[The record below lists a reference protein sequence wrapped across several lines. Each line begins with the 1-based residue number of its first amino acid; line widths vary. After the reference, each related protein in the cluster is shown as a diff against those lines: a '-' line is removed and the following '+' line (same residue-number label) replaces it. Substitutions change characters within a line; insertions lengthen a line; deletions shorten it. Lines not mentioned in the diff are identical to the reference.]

1 MEPCRGNRVSTRGLT
16 FLETVLAAA
25 ILAMLAGVV
34 FTAYNGMLASQ
45 RQQVRRLGA
54 AEVCNRLILQY
65 LDDKTS
71 IPRPST
77 PIAYGGDLYHWSLEE
92 TAVALQPAR
101 PDVAA
106 DRSGASSITVDRIQA
121 ITVQAWLSEESGGG
135 VRPDGVIPAFAM
147 TRMIDPLATRNLD
160 SFGDLIN
167 NTQSVKY
174 QEYMANLQKY
184 STGARRGGSK
194 PGAGSG
200 KALANPST
208 GKVSGG
214 SGSGEKK

>member
-1 MEPCRGNRVSTRGLT
+1 MEPCRGNGVSTRGLT

-71 IPRPST
+71 IPQPST

-194 PGAGSG
+194 PGAGAG
-200 KALANPST
+200 KALANPSS